1 MICSHITTGQLT
13 PFSLYRPVAR
23 FTNVFLHDWDGRQIW
38 ESRSDAGCSPNVKQ
52 TKESSHT
59 GKSEETEAL
68 TSLLLWTL
76 LWKTIINNDGVVT
89 LDHRQT
95 IKTLT
100 VLVRNVRA
108 AQSTGRRGADW
119 GQTHVYELGVTHTH
133 CSTANTRGD
142 FSGFLHVGI
151 NFGTVWTKK
160 HCKSRKPSD
169 VTNEILTKYY
179 W

>member
-1 MICSHITTGQLT
+1 MPVGTGGRFERAAAMLT
-13 PFSLYRPVAR
+13 
-23 FTNVFLHDWDGRQIW
+23 D
-38 ESRSDAGCSPNVKQ
+38 CSPNVKQ

-108 AQSTGRRGADW
+108 AQSSGRRGAD
-119 GQTHVYELGVTHTH
+119 
-133 CSTANTRGD
+133 
-142 FSGFLHVGI
+142 
-151 NFGTVWTKK
+151 
-160 HCKSRKPSD
+160 
-169 VTNEILTKYY
+169 
-179 W
+179 